1 MSIAKKLASQTAT
14 YGVSSIVGRV
24 LSYLLVPIYTG
35 HFVPAEYGVV
45 TALYAYVSFMN
56 VLFTYGLETTFL
68 RFANRPG
75 ADRREL
81 YNRML
86 TMLFISSIVLTAIL
100 CLLARPLAGLLHLPP
115 GTENYIVWMAL
126 ILGLDAVVALPFARL
141 RLENKARKFA
151 TIRLFNILVY
161 VGLNLFFVVL
171 CPAVERSAPGSLL
184 AGLRPLVSALYNPDL
199 GIGYIFLSNLI
210 ASALTL
216 VALWRELLDFRLR
229 WPSLE
234 FLRPILAYSL
244 PLMLMGLAGIANET
258 LDRLMLPVYLPKGFY
273 PGLSSE
279 AANGVYGACYKLS
292 IFMSLVIQAFRYAA
306 EPFFFAQSTEKNSP
320 ATFALVLK
328 WFTLCCTFI
337 FIGISLN
344 LSWIGPLFL
353 RSSVYRTGLGV
364 VPILLLANLFL
375 GVYYNLS
382 VWFKLT
388 DKTYFG
394 TYIGAAGAVLTVV
407 LNLLLIPVLG
417 YMGSAWA
424 TLACYFMMAALCWW
438 LGERHFPV
446 PYPMGRLLLWLLGA
460 VGLVV
465 AGQAGIQALSKSKE
479 AGYALGL
486 GLPLIFI
493 ALVYLIEGRQ
503 LRRATPL
510 VPQYEPKGQKKTP
523 SNTRCLSEL

>member
-1 MSIAKKLASQTAT
+1 MSIAKKLASQTAI

-24 LSYLLVPIYTG
+24 LSYLLVPIYTA
-35 HFVPAEYGVV
+35 HLEAAEYGIV
-45 TALYAYVSFMN
+45 TGLYAYVSFLN

-86 TMLFISSIVLTAIL
+86 TLLIISSIVFTTIL
-100 CLLARPLAGLLHLPP
+100 YLLARPLLGLLHLPP
-115 GTENYIVWMAL
+115 GSENYIVWMAL
-126 ILGLDAVVALPFARL
+126 ILGLDAVTALPFARL

-151 TIRLFNILVY
+151 TIRLLNILTY

-184 AGLRPLVSALYNPDL
+184 AGLKPLVAAVYNPAM
-199 GIGYIFLSNLI
+199 GIGYIFLSNVA

-216 VALWRELLDFRLR
+216 LLLWRELLDVRFR
-229 WPSLE
+229 WPKPD
-234 FLRPILAYSL
+234 FLRPVLAYSL
-244 PLMLMGLAGIANET
+244 PLMLMGLAGMVNET
-258 LDRLMLPVYLPKGFY
+258 LDRIMLPAYLPHTFY
-273 PGLSSE
+273 PGLSPE
-279 AANGVYGACYKLS
+279 AATGVYGACYKLS

-306 EPFFFAQSTEKNSP
+306 EPFFFSQSTEKNSP

-328 WFTLCCTFI
+328 WFTLCCAFI
-337 FIGISLN
+337 FVGISLN
-344 LSWIGPLFL
+344 LSWIGPLFI
-353 RSSVYRTGLGV
+353 RGAVYRTGLGV

-388 DKTYFG
+388 DKTYYG
-394 TYIGAAGAVLTVV
+394 TYIGAAGAVLTIV

-424 TLACYFMMAALCWW
+424 TLACYFMMAVLCWW

-446 PYPMGRLLLWLLGA
+446 PYPVGRLLLWLGGA

-465 AGQAGIQALSKSKE
+465 AGQAGIRALPGAS
-479 AGYALGL
+479 GYVLGMALTL
-486 GLPLIFI
+486 AFI
-493 ALVYLIEGRQ
+493 ALVYLVEGRQ

-510 VPQYEPKGQKKTP
+510 VPQ
-523 SNTRCLSEL
+523 